1 MDNQELDLIKRAQQ
15 GDTQSFEKLVCLHDR
30 RVLQLA
36 YSMMGNR
43 QDAQDIYQEAFMR
56 AFVKIASFRFE
67 SEFGT
72 WLGRIVINLSI
83 NRRRQRRMRRLFFG
97 AGNSPTKP
105 AQLDEFENPHP
116 SANLTDGLVM
126 AKETRYQLEQA
137 LNSLPEL
144 QRAVF
149 TLKHMHGYK
158 ISEIS
163 RMLDKAEGTVKNSL
177 FRAVQKLRVQ
187 LQPYF
192 EKD

>member
-83 NRRRQRRMRRLFFG
+83 NRRRQRRLRRLFFVTG
-97 AGNSPTKP
+97 SSSGLSVPSDEIEYPSPS
-105 AQLDEFENPHP
+105 DYR
-116 SANLTDGLVM
+116 TDRAAM
-126 AKETRYQLEQA
+126 AKETQQHIELA
-137 LNSLPEL
+137 LNALPDL

-149 TLKHMHGYK
+149 TLKHVHGYK

-163 RMLDKAEGTVKNSL
+163 AMLDKAEGTVKNSL
-177 FRAVQKLRVQ
+177 FRAAQKLRVQ
-187 LQPYF
+187 LQGYF
-192 EKD
+192 EKE

>member
-15 GDTQSFEKLVCLHDR
+15 GDTRSFEKLVCLHDR

-67 SEFGT
+67 SEFST

-83 NRRRQRRMRRLFFG
+83 NRRRQRRMRQLFFR
-97 AGNSPTKP
+97 T
-105 AQLDEFENPHP
+105 ENPPSQTLPVKETEYHHP
-116 SANLTDGLVM
+116 SADQTDGAVM
-126 AKETRYQLEQA
+126 AKETQQQIEHA
-137 LNSLPEL
+137 LNTLPDL

-149 TLKHMHGYK
+149 TLKHLHGYK

-163 RMLDKAEGTVKNSL
+163 EMLDKAEGTVKNSL
-177 FRAVQKLRVQ
+177 FRAAQKLRSQ
-187 LQPYF
+187 LQGYF
-192 EKD
+192 EKE